1 MIGAALSLDMPE
13 TGEQTMKWLKRI
25 GWIVLSLPVIL
36 VIVFILY
43 EALGMFVNHN
53 ATRQQTDTLQTCLE
67 NEIPDIEIIHVYT
80 ETGNTSGTGNHVD
93 CLSSIT
99 FSTGLTQYEIEEI
112 MEDYYVLD
120 GWDCYL
126 KETEEGYFLFY
137 LNTPAPFADNIEG
150 R

>member
-1 MIGAALSLDMPE
+1 
-13 TGEQTMKWLKRI
+13 MKWLKRI

-99 FSTGLTQYEIEEI
+99 FSTGLKQYEIEEI

-120 GWDCYL
+120 G
-126 KETEEGYFLFY
+126 
-137 LNTPAPFADNIEG
+137 
-150 R
+150 